1 MSALIRLQ
9 VSRDGCGSQT
19 DLQLHAILHSSKE
32 VPDALPDEKGMTLSP
47 IRMKPE
53 HPSTALRRCA
63 RIHFGRAYTVGH
75 EYEVLPLGQIHAG
88 SMEDLLSQFDRN
100 VARNTRMTSNNKD
113 DADVELNDNSVQP
126 ANLEVVRDMRRQ
138 IVDVVGTHTH
148 ITTDFPDPI
157 VDDDDGSNL
166 I

>member
-1 MSALIRLQ
+1 
-9 VSRDGCGSQT
+9 
-19 DLQLHAILHSSKE
+19 
-32 VPDALPDEKGMTLSP
+32 
-47 IRMKPE
+47 
-53 HPSTALRRCA
+53 
-63 RIHFGRAYTVGH
+63 
-75 EYEVLPLGQIHAG
+75 
-88 SMEDLLSQFDRN
+88 
-100 VARNTRMTSNNKD
+100 
-113 DADVELNDNSVQP
+113 VELNDNSVQP